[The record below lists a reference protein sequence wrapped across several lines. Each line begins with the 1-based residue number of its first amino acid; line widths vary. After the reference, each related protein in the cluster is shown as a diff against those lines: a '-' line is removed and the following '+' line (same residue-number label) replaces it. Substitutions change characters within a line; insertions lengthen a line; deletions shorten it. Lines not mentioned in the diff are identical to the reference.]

1 MLNVFTLFNA
11 TISNIPI
18 YRDKGSK
25 EEIWLWMTNKGKL
38 VTLLLSSYKQGK
50 VYYIIHIITILP
62 KKLH

>member
-25 EEIWLWMTNKGKL
+25 EEMWLWMTNKGKL

>member
-25 EEIWLWMTNKGKL
+25 EEMWLWMTNKGKL

-62 KKLH
+62 KKLR

>member
-62 KKLH
+62 KKLR

>member
-50 VYYIIHIITILP
+50 VYYITHIITILP

>member
-1 MLNVFTLFNA
+1 MLNVFTLFNV

-18 YRDKGSK
+18 YSDKGSK